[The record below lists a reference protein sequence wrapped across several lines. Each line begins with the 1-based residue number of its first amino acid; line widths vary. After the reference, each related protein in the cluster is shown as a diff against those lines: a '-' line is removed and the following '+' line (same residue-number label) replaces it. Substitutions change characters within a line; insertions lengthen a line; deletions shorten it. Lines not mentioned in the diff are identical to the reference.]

1 MCILCRRCIGVCGAR
16 CDHIERIAENIAQHN
31 RKDLRGRTV
40 LCKPPALHGTHPL
53 AQCIHRY
60 DVRARGEQLLRQI
73 LQLVRRDQRLFKERT
88 PTAREE
94 EKHCI
99 LRREPFGQVKRLL
112 RRRKRIR
119 IRHGMSRLMADNI
132 RYIALDMSILC
143 NDNAALNT
151 TAELI
156 RCRTRHLPHRLADRD
171 QHNAPRAER
180 MPAQSLLHRRI
191 RQNRRQ

>member
-1 MCILCRRCIGVCGAR
+1 M
-16 CDHIERIAENIAQHN
+16 
-31 RKDLRGRTV
+31 

-53 AQCIHRY
+53 AQRIHRH

-73 LQLVRRDQRLFKERT
+73 LQLLRRDQRLLKERT
-88 PTAREE
+88 SAAREE
-94 EKHCI
+94 EKHCV
-99 LRREPFGQVKRLL
+99 LRREPFGQVKCLL

-119 IRHGMSRLMADNI
+119 IRHGMPRLMAGNI

-143 NDNAALNT
+143 NDNATVNT
-151 TAELI
+151 TAELT
-156 RCRTRHLPHRLADRD
+156 RCRTRHLPRRLADRD

-180 MPAQSLLHRRI
+180 MPTQSLLHRRI